1 MKKILFCLSILGL
14 TMMSCDRSSDT
25 PEPTEKPAPTPT
37 PTPPNPPAK
46 DVAKLNI
53 NATGRNSF
61 NNIEL
66 WIGYKD
72 TNSFVVEERIA
83 LPQDGKITIDVS
95 KYIGKTLTVQAM
107 EKNGNTTTEL
117 PNPAQVTIVKNQTH
131 NISLNLTEA
140 PKKVYK
146 ANITVTKNGKSQSDI
161 KVYAVPSTHYALLET
176 ISITGSKTLDNIKEI
191 ISVKT
196 DENGVAKF
204 TNLQA
209 SLTKNYQFVVITKES
224 SPMQQGKYAS
234 VSIKLDD
241 TTTQTGTIDFKST
254 SLKINITS
262 NKNIDNTSI
271 KLYSPLST
279 YTPTIKNGKI
289 EIEDINAGEYVIMN
303 TTSSKECIVFST
315 YTISVKEDVQNEK
328 NITANVGNT
337 LTLKN
342 NSSNSY
348 TVVVKHADGKEETF
362 VMKGNT
368 TKELQTSTGTA
379 TISVKQNEGYVF
391 NPTEEK
397 KSANI
402 TCGKTSS
409 VCFPSD
415 KCN

>member
-25 PEPTEKPAPTPT
+25 PEPTEKPVPTPT

-83 LPQDGKITIDVS
+83 LPQDGKIIVDVS

-196 DENGVAKF
+196 DDNGVAKF

-224 SPMQQGKYAS
+224 SPMQQGKYVS
-234 VSIKLDD
+234 VSIKLGD

-303 TTSSKECIVFST
+303 TISSKECIVFST

-328 NITANVGNT
+328 NITANVGSS

-348 TVVVKHADGKEETF
+348 TVVVKHADGKEETL

-368 TKELQTSTGTA
+368 TK
-379 TISVKQNEGYVF
+379 
-391 NPTEEK
+391 
-397 KSANI
+397 
-402 TCGKTSS
+402 
-409 VCFPSD
+409 
-415 KCN
+415 

>member
-25 PEPTEKPAPTPT
+25 PEPTEKPAPTP
-37 PTPPNPPAK
+37 PNPPAK

-66 WIGYKD
+66 WIGHKD

-140 PKKVYK
+140 PKKVYN
-146 ANITVTKNGKSQSDI
+146 ANITVTKNGKPQSDI
-161 KVYAVPSTHYALLET
+161 KVYAVPSTHYALLAT
-176 ISITGSKTLDNIKEI
+176 IFTTGSKALDNIKEI

-196 DENGVAKF
+196 DGDGVAKF

-209 SLTKNYQFVVITKES
+209 SLTKNYQFAVITKES

-241 TTTQTGTIDFKST
+241 TTTQTGTIDLKST

-315 YTISVKEDVQNEK
+315 YTISVKEDVHNEK

-391 NPTEEK
+391 YPTEEK